1 MNKLQSIIK
10 NLQLEKHPEGG
21 YFREIYRSNEVLK
34 KSALDNRY
42 SGDRNY
48 STSIYY
54 LLPGN
59 SISRFHRL
67 KSDETWHF
75 YLGSPLI
82 LHCINEIKGYYSI
95 KLGNDLINNEVL
107 QFTIPFGDWFAAEVV
122 KKKSFSLTGCTVAP
136 GFSFQDFELAEQI
149 EFSLKLPELKEL
161 IYRFT

>member
-21 YFREIYRSNEVLK
+21 YFREIYRSNEVLQ

-75 YLGSPLI
+75 YLGSSLI

-95 KLGNDLINNEVL
+95 KLGNDLTDNEVP

-149 EFSLKLPELKEL
+149 ELSSKFPELKEL

>member
-1 MNKLQSIIK
+1 MNKLQSIIES
-10 NLQLEKHPEGG
+10 LQLEKHPEGG
-21 YFREIYRSNEVLK
+21 YYREIYRSNGVLQ
-34 KSALDNRY
+34 KSTLDNRY

-75 YLGSPLI
+75 YLGSSLI
-82 LHCINEIKGYYSI
+82 LHCISEMEGYYRI
-95 KLGNDLINNEVL
+95 KLGNDLTDNEVP
-107 QFTIPFGDWFAAEVV
+107 QFTIPYGDWFAAEVI
-122 KKKSFSLTGCTVAP
+122 KKNSFSLTGCTVAP
-136 GFSFQDFELAEQI
+136 GFSFQDFELAGQI
-149 EFSLKLPELKEL
+149 ELSLKFPELKEL